1 MTLKQT
7 FWVIVLTL
15 VYLCFELAFNARLL
29 DVVGGHADHE
39 QIEQIERFGRSLSGT
54 AAALLVLQFLIKW
67 HNKTQG
73 ARPSILLG
81 ALLLVATGLVV
92 YFSLKF
98 LVDHLVD
105 ASSAQRRQTSQNIV
119 LVQQALVRGQVEL
132 DGLSDNPE
140 LFKQPAGKAF
150 LAQFP
155 WMASSIDR
163 IEDKI
168 RDAKLTLISA
178 NIAES
183 LGQANGFY
191 RDGYVE
197 AVKRAQTDWRRY
209 SKAPTAVDVDA
220 EIARQQDLR
229 WSEYL
234 NDLGRRGWTP
244 STVPGMARGA
254 VLRKVRS
261 RIPVPS
267 NWDLADEAAF
277 RQAVAT
283 KVRQKAGAAAGS
295 KGRAASA
302 PHLPPGLSWPAFFV
316 HPTVQAKLREAMH
329 LPAGIRL
336 QPAYGSGAEFQ
347 RDVFDPYVKRL
358 AQDEL
363 AKYDAPAADF
373 ADGAPLA
380 ERGKKAARMAIVP
393 PIALF
398 FSLLGALLHCTKLL
412 YLLLSVIK
420 QSVPRL
426 ASSRF
431 PPFLSALAVAGCG
444 WLSLSF
450 MDSAVTQS
458 RLFTYLHQQVI
469 NSAEPTTSSRLWH
482 RALANSLHVVAV
494 GQDRFYPTFEFI
506 RTHVLGGITY
516 GYEDKAH

>member
-1 MTLKQT
+1 MTFKQT
-7 FWVIVLTL
+7 CWVILLTL

-29 DVVGGHADHE
+29 DVVGGHADTH
-39 QIEQIERFGRSLSGT
+39 QIEHIERFGRSLSGT
-54 AAALLVLQFLIKW
+54 AAALLMLQWLIRW

-73 ARPSILLG
+73 ARPSLLLG
-81 ALLLVATGLVV
+81 TLLLFATGLTV

-105 ASSAQRRQTSQNIV
+105 ASSAERRQTSQNIV

-132 DGLSDNPE
+132 DGLTDNPE

-178 NIAES
+178 NIAEG

-197 AVKRAQTDWRRY
+197 AVKRAQADWRRY
-209 SKAPTAVDVDA
+209 SKAPTAGDLDE

-234 NDLGRRGWTP
+234 QDLGRHGWTP

-254 VLRKVRS
+254 VLRKVRA
-261 RIPVPS
+261 RIPVPAQ
-267 NWDLADEAAF
+267 WDLADEATF

-283 KVRQKAGAAAGS
+283 AVRRRAGAAAGG

-302 PHLPPGLSWPAFFV
+302 PSLPPGLSWPAFFA

-347 RDVFDPYVKRL
+347 REVFDPYVKRL

-373 ADGAPLA
+373 ADGGPLA

-393 PIALF
+393 PVALF

-412 YLLLSVIK
+412 YLLLTLLK
-420 QSVPRL
+420 QHLPRL
-426 ASSRF
+426 AHSRF
-431 PPFLSALAVAGCG
+431 PPFSTALAVAALG
-444 WLSLSF
+444 WVSLSF
-450 MDSAVTQS
+450 MDSTVTQS
-458 RLFTYLHQQVI
+458 RLFTYLHQQVVD
-469 NSAEPTTSSRLWH
+469 SAEPTTASRLWH
-482 RALANSLHVVAV
+482 RALANGLHVVAV